1 MIGVG
6 SKVTVEADTG
16 RDRMSLW
23 QKHSSMA
30 IKIFDCK
37 SRREIQSF
45 LKSIWYFFRF
55 DIKVSKSIRLVVTSC
70 TSLLRFVYFIFLL
83 KENYLILFCLLFRP
97 ATATAMQRAF
107 DSSAPTSSYS
117 KSSALHSRLHPTTY
131 PRLLSLSHPFICY
144 FLYLFSI
151 LSLSLCYYYIYT
163 HVYIFRNV
171 CVCAFLYIAI
181 LSGRLKI
188 HDLFLFLVLPSIP
201 FLFFSFCCPF
211 NFLCP
216 LTLAPSIFCF

>member
-1 MIGVG
+1 MISNQGGKFKASLNLFDIFFVLT
-6 SKVTVEADTG
+6 SKSANPSDW
-16 RDRMSLW
+16 SL
-23 QKHSSMA
+23 HLVPHCCVSVIS
-30 IKIFDCK
+30 FF
-37 SRREIQSF
+37 F
-45 LKSIWYFFRF
+45 LK
-55 DIKVSKSIRLVVTSC
+55 KK
-70 TSLLRFVYFIFLL
+70 
-83 KENYLILFCLLFRP
+83 YLILFCLLFRP